1 MKYINYMNNK
11 KNIRKLGLKDLKQG
25 FRVQRHSIRNGN
37 KNRNIKL
44 VTSQEQNERTKNQE
58 HKSYN
63 MKQGSTKEGTGL
75 LSKEQK
81 K

>member
-1 MKYINYMNNK
+1 MRDKV
-11 KNIRKLGLKDLKQG
+11 KNSEQG
-25 FRVQRHSIRNGN
+25 FRHSIRNGN
-37 KNRNIKL
+37 KNIKQ

-58 HKSYN
+58 QKLKSQEHKSYN
-63 MKQGSTKEGTGL
+63 MKKGSTQEGTGL